1 MKRFALFLLFLSVI
15 LSGFADNYYVDPFP
29 KSKMPATLVFE
40 GSGSYTGTITGVVKR
55 IIQFGD
61 TTVVLSNFAD
71 AQNKNFAHLKLFTID
86 KQADRYLSTNG
97 ISDADN
103 STNNVYRKISDI
115 ARTSDGKLVAC
126 NYVLTHM
133 PNATIGEGYV
143 SGAFCVW
150 RWDNLEVSPTKW
162 FRSETACYFRTETGT
177 AMIGWS
183 MAVNGT
189 VDNCLIYATAAD
201 AKTETS
207 SMRIA
212 KFDVNRAGDI
222 TLSGALDSEGKPIVG
237 LTGFTQMV
245 QSGNS
250 SNTLVSTQKLGYT
263 PYQLSLSPR
272 GEDNMIFTGPSFK
285 HKEFQ
290 CLTGASAPVNE
301 LDQFTATDYIY
312 DKNLTNAS
320 YFNYGAKSFMV
331 MPYIN
336 TSNQVVGVKVYD
348 ITTGLASPVLLS
360 TINLASPVSAVY
372 ASADMVFRG
381 TDMNVYLHV
390 ISESIGENSTI
401 TIYRFTNA
409 ESASLFNPD
418 YTRPAELKNT
428 NCVVRVAEGDV
439 KNSLPE
445 MKVDYLASGYNSLAG
460 FGDICLYA
468 TDDADYAVKAANL
481 THVYTITNPTQGTNY
496 SLTPV
501 ASDFVMKPGKRYSFC
516 SSYVPLKAFRFDV
529 CVVPNTVV
537 WSPVAGSREWH
548 NDANWQTQS
557 GANAYIPLAETNV
570 VLPKNKT
577 VVLPIDKNSL
587 SAEATDNLVYN
598 VGVDYN
604 KCNGIYFA
612 EGAKLVNQQYL
623 EYTDV
628 CVDMPFKHNDGT
640 FELKSVPV
648 NGVVSGDFYI
658 PKSGDKA
665 TFDFAELAAVDT
677 RVANS
682 FRQKTFNV
690 AVTQHAGTEQ
700 NVVKCETSTWSEP
713 TNALNMPWQV
723 GRGYAIS
730 KKTTTIAQDYVRLP
744 KSATSY
750 CFYYDNN
757 GQEGELHFTAT
768 TIERGA
774 NPGKLSFQND
784 VTITLTNDNEGQ
796 IFLVG
801 NPFICDMSISKFFDA
816 NANIEK
822 SFYYTYIDNVLE
834 VQFVQGD
841 DSYLVAPTEAIF
853 VKTIN
858 PTKTLDVAF
867 KVNMMYNSVAQQAQA
882 SMRRAKE
889 FDEVL
894 TITAKRNDKI
904 SKTNIKLTSNAT
916 TQYSVGEDVPL
927 LLLDPELT
935 PFAIY
940 SIVDSQAVAYN
951 TVDDIYMIPLSIN
964 VIDGEEM
971 GDITFEFSGV
981 DNLSQFVYLYDSYE
995 DRYIS
1000 LDEGDIFNYNVEE
1013 NQAVRYYITSRRIG
1027 ETPTDLD
1034 ESMIETVKI
1043 LNFGEGQLMVY
1054 ASENIISLNVYD
1066 LTGKL
1071 IVSETNI
1078 NAPQHN
1084 ITLPQNN
1091 VYMFE
1096 VITESTVS
1104 NQKIA
1109 TK

>member
-1 MKRFALFLLFLSVI
+1 M
-15 LSGFADNYYVDPFP
+15 
-29 KSKMPATLVFE
+29 
-40 GSGSYTGTITGVVKR
+40 
-55 IIQFGD
+55 
-61 TTVVLSNFAD
+61 
-71 AQNKNFAHLKLFTID
+71 
-86 KQADRYLSTNG
+86 
-97 ISDADN
+97 
-103 STNNVYRKISDI
+103 
-115 ARTSDGKLVAC
+115 
-126 NYVLTHM
+126 
-133 PNATIGEGYV
+133 
-143 SGAFCVW
+143 
-150 RWDNLEVSPTKW
+150 
-162 FRSETACYFRTETGT
+162 
-177 AMIGWS
+177 
-183 MAVNGT
+183 
-189 VDNCLIYATAAD
+189 
-201 AKTETS
+201 
-207 SMRIA
+207 
-212 KFDVNRAGDI
+212 
-222 TLSGALDSEGKPIVG
+222 
-237 LTGFTQMV
+237 
-245 QSGNS
+245 
-250 SNTLVSTQKLGYT
+250 
-263 PYQLSLSPR
+263 
-272 GEDNMIFTGPSFK
+272 
-285 HKEFQ
+285 
-290 CLTGASAPVNE
+290 
-301 LDQFTATDYIY
+301 
-312 DKNLTNAS
+312 
-320 YFNYGAKSFMV
+320 
-331 MPYIN
+331 
-336 TSNQVVGVKVYD
+336 
-348 ITTGLASPVLLS
+348 
-360 TINLASPVSAVY
+360 
-372 ASADMVFRG
+372 
-381 TDMNVYLHV
+381 
-390 ISESIGENSTI
+390 
-401 TIYRFTNA
+401 
-409 ESASLFNPD
+409 
-418 YTRPAELKNT
+418 
-428 NCVVRVAEGDV
+428 
-439 KNSLPE
+439 
-445 MKVDYLASGYNSLAG
+445 
-460 FGDICLYA
+460 
-468 TDDADYAVKAANL
+468 
-481 THVYTITNPTQGTNY
+481 
-496 SLTPV
+496 
-501 ASDFVMKPGKRYSFC
+501 
-516 SSYVPLKAFRFDV
+516 
-529 CVVPNTVV
+529 
-537 WSPVAGSREWH
+537 
-548 NDANWQTQS
+548 
-557 GANAYIPLAETNV
+557 
-570 VLPKNKT
+570 
-577 VVLPIDKNSL
+577 
-587 SAEATDNLVYN
+587 
-598 VGVDYN
+598 
-604 KCNGIYFA
+604 
-612 EGAKLVNQQYL
+612 VNQQYL

-628 CVDMPFKHNDGT
+628 CVDMPFENNDGT

-682 FRQKTFNV
+682 FRQKTFNA

-730 KKTTTIAQDYVRLP
+730 KHTTTIAQDYVRLP

-784 VTITLTNDNEGQ
+784 VTITLTNDNEGR

-853 VKTIN
+853 VKTTN

-867 KVNMMYNSVAQQAQA
+867 KANMMYNSVAQQAQA

-889 FDEVL
+889 FDEIL

-904 SKTNIKLTSNAT
+904 SKTNIKLSSNAT

-1000 LDEGDIFNYNVEE
+1000 LAEGDIFNYNVEE

-1078 NAPQHN
+1078 NAPQYN